1 MIARAEGKARAAK
14 MRQLHDEQG
23 LSWGEIGER
32 YGITGQAARVTV
44 LRHHRVLPPSARP
57 WWRPDADLIAIAHA
71 IRREIEAAEGFRRP
85 PV

>member
-1 MIARAEGKARAAK
+1 MIARAEGNARAAK
-14 MRQLHDEQG
+14 MAKLREQG
-23 LSWGEIGER
+23 LSWEVIGER

-57 WWRPDADLIAIAHA
+57 WWRPDADLLAIAHA

>member
-1 MIARAEGKARAAK
+1 MIARADGSARAAK
-14 MRQLHDEQG
+14 MRALRSQG
-23 LSWGEIGER
+23 LSWEAIGER
-32 YGITGQAARVTV
+32 YGISRQAVRAAIR
-44 LRHHRVLPPSARP
+44 RRSVLPGSGHP